1 MESKSFQRF
10 RSKIEY
16 IHQNQQLIDGSIKT
30 LNSKLNSV
38 TDKKK
43 YITSELKLNRTDYG
57 KINHPINEKER
68 ILSYSRSKTAEYTIL
83 ELFRAFTL
91 YMHDI
96 TDEMYQ
102 KDPIKIV
109 GKINSGSTLT
119 YVEIIKLGSFNN
131 IREKI
136 VNEIFRKFENERS
149 TIKLI
154 DKILSHTD
162 VIVPDSLKDNALMY
176 LEMRHLFIHNKGK
189 ADKKFKNKY
198 GENVQLKTG
207 NKLPTNFKVVSKAID
222 TVNRFS
228 KSIDQQLISNH
239 NIDKLN

>member
-16 IHQNQQLIDGSIKT
+16 IHQNQQLIDASVKT

-38 TDKKK
+38 TDKTK

-68 ILSYSRSKTAEYTIL
+68 LLSYSRSKIAEYTIL
-83 ELFRAFTL
+83 ELFGAFTV
-91 YMHDI
+91 YMRDV

-109 GKINSGSTLT
+109 DKINSGSTLT

-162 VIVPDSLKDNALMY
+162 VTIPDSLKDNALMY

-189 ADKKFKNKY
+189 ADEKFKNKY

-207 NKLPTNFKVVSKAID
+207 DKLPTNFKVVSKAID

-228 KSIDQQLISNH
+228 KSIDEQLISNH